1 MATSVYFNGKLR
13 TLPGAYS
20 TITSGDSTAS
30 RSLDYG
36 TVLIIDTGV
45 YGAGFGGGAGVNGEG
60 AQGLDAIYEFDDLT
74 TFRNFV
80 KGGMYWKCAEALWKP
95 DPSNADAV
103 GISKL
108 LFVRACTTKAAKM
121 TFTATGGGSNGGTF
135 VIRTIDE
142 GLNANGVT
150 EEIDG
155 VTYLKNGYAFTTEAG
170 VDNPEAV
177 VLKLWQGTFT
187 GLYKD
192 PVTGGVELSYNEL
205 TVEQSDANLLCE
217 SPECTTMAELIYWAQ
232 TDENFGAR
240 FVLDD
245 ATAVKGTGEM
255 NASDVTDGYQLAA
268 GGTETY
274 TPNTDLES
282 VLSQI
287 ADVDYNI
294 VMTDQIGAN
303 ALSAANKAIIAH
315 RNLDAKFDKFVFIGA
330 YDSRANYEASLAYA
344 KQANNAYV
352 CIVHGGIGTASD
364 MVASKIRWW
373 GVFYN
378 LCQVVG
384 RTAGKPPYV
393 PITNKTI
400 GGDKLQMIPNEKEM
414 EKAVKA
420 GLIIVSNNPYLK
432 RFVILQGVT
441 TLQDNT
447 LLFNKKGQS
456 FSLQFMRCLAQLN
469 KECVVNAEIDLL
481 ADENGVNINTL
492 SKGALETWTINFLQ
506 TRVATENQD
515 NLISKFQ
522 NVVASREN
530 DYYRVTYEVM
540 INNEVTKIFFTGFLL
555 RN

>member
-192 PVTGGVELSYNEL
+192 PVTGVELSYNEL

-378 LCQVVG
+378 LCQVIG
-384 RTAGKPPYV
+384 RVSGKPPYIPV
-393 PITNKTI
+393 TNKTI
-400 GGDKLQMIPNEKEM
+400 GGDKLQHIPDEKEM

-420 GLIIVSNNPYLK
+420 GLVVVYPNPYLG
-432 RFVILQGVT
+432 RFVVLQGVT
-441 TLQDNT
+441 TLQDNKT
-447 LLFNKKGQS
+447 LFNKKGLS
-456 FSLQFMRCLAQLN
+456 FSIQFMRVIAQLN

-481 ADENGVNINTL
+481 GDENGVNLNTL

-506 TRVATENQD
+506 SRVATANQD
-515 NLISKFQ
+515 NLIQRFQ
-522 NVVASREN
+522 NVVATRIE
-530 DYYRVTYEVM
+530 DYYDVTYEVVVNSE
-540 INNEVTKIFFTGFLL
+540 ITKIFFTGFLL
-555 RN
+555 KN

>member
-20 TITSGDSTAS
+20 TITSGDSTAL

-192 PVTGGVELSYNEL
+192 PVTGVELSYNEL

-384 RTAGKPPYV
+384 RTVGKPPYV

>member
-20 TITSGDSTAS
+20 TITSGDSTAT

-36 TVLIIDTGV
+36 TVMIIDTGL
-45 YGAGFGGGAGVNGEG
+45 YGAGFGGGAGINGEG
-60 AQGLDAIYEFDDLT
+60 AQGLDAVYEFDDLT
-74 TFRNFV
+74 NFRNFV

-95 DPSNADAV
+95 DPYNADAV

-108 LFVRACTTKAAKM
+108 LFVRACTTKAAKL

-135 VIRTIDE
+135 VVKTIDE
-142 GLNANGVT
+142 GLNANGVI

-155 VTYLKNGYAFTTEAG
+155 VEYLKTGYAFTTEIG
-170 VDNPEAV
+170 TDNPDAII
-177 VLKLWQGTFT
+177 LKLWRGTYT
-187 GLYKD
+187 GLYVD
-192 PVTGGVELSYNEL
+192 PVTNVELSYNEL
-205 TVEQSDANLLCE
+205 TVEQSDPYLICQ
-217 SPECTTMAELIYWAQ
+217 SPECATMSELIYWAQ
-232 TDENFGAR
+232 TDETFGSL

-245 ATAVKGTGEM
+245 ATAVKGSGALT
-255 NASDVTDGYQLAA
+255 ASDATEGWQLAA
-268 GGTETY
+268 GATEVY
-274 TPNTDLES
+274 TPTTDLQA
-282 VLSQI
+282 VLNQI
-287 ADVDYNI
+287 SDVDYNI
-294 VMTDQIGAN
+294 VFTDQIGAN
-303 ALSAANKAIIAH
+303 AMSAANKALVAH

-330 YDSRANYEASLAYA
+330 YDARVNFEKSLEVA
-344 KQANNAYV
+344 KSMNNAYV
-352 CIVHGGIGTASD
+352 GVVHGGIGTASD
-364 MVASKIRWW
+364 LVASKVRWW

-384 RTAGKPPYV
+384 RTAGKPPYI

-414 EKAVKA
+414 VKAVKA
-420 GLIIVSNNPYLK
+420 GLMVVYPNPYLK

-481 ADENGVNINTL
+481 GDENGVNINTL

-515 NLISKFQ
+515 NLISRFQ
-522 NVVASREN
+522 NVVAIKED
-530 DYYRVTYEVM
+530 DYYRVNYEVV

>member
-192 PVTGGVELSYNEL
+192 PVTGVELSYNEL

-245 ATAVKGTGEM
+245 ATAVKGIGEM

-315 RNLDAKFDKFVFIGA
+315 CNLDAKFDKFVFIGA

-420 GLIIVSNNPYLK
+420 GLVVVYPNPYLG
-432 RFVILQGVT
+432 RFVVLQGVT
-441 TLQDNT
+441 TLQDNKT
-447 LLFNKKGQS
+447 LFNKKGLS
-456 FSLQFMRCLAQLN
+456 FSIQFMRVIAQLN

-481 ADENGVNINTL
+481 GDENGVNLNTL

-506 TRVATENQD
+506 SRVATANQD
-515 NLISKFQ
+515 NLIQRFQ
-522 NVVASREN
+522 NVVATRIE
-530 DYYRVTYEVM
+530 DYYDVTYEVVVNSE
-540 INNEVTKIFFTGFLL
+540 ITKIFFTGFLL
-555 RN
+555 KN

>member
-192 PVTGGVELSYNEL
+192 PVTGVELSYNEL

-492 SKGALETWTINFLQ
+492 SKGALKTWTINFLQ

>member
-192 PVTGGVELSYNEL
+192 PVTGVELSYNEL

-344 KQANNAYV
+344 KQANNAYA

-492 SKGALETWTINFLQ
+492 SKGE
-506 TRVATENQD
+506 
-515 NLISKFQ
+515 KF
-522 NVVASREN
+522 
-530 DYYRVTYEVM
+530 
-540 INNEVTKIFFTGFLL
+540 
-555 RN
+555 

>member
-20 TITSGDSTAS
+20 TITSGGSTAS

-192 PVTGGVELSYNEL
+192 PVTGVELSYNEL

-330 YDSRANYEASLAYA
+330 YDSRANYEASMAYA

-420 GLIIVSNNPYLK
+420 GLVVVYPNPYLG
-432 RFVILQGVT
+432 RFVVLQGVT
-441 TLQDNT
+441 TLQDNKT
-447 LLFNKKGQS
+447 LFNKKGLS
-456 FSLQFMRCLAQLN
+456 FSIQFMRVIAQLN

-481 ADENGVNINTL
+481 GDENGVNLNTL

-506 TRVATENQD
+506 SRVATANQD
-515 NLISKFQ
+515 NLIQRFQ
-522 NVVASREN
+522 NVVATRIE
-530 DYYRVTYEVM
+530 DYYDVTYEVVVNSE
-540 INNEVTKIFFTGFLL
+540 ITKIFFTGFLL
-555 RN
+555 KN

>member
-170 VDNPEAV
+170 VDSPEAV

-192 PVTGGVELSYNEL
+192 PVTGVELSYNEL

-373 GVFYN
+373 GAFYN

>member
-192 PVTGGVELSYNEL
+192 PVTGVELSYNEL

-414 EKAVKA
+414 EKAVKV
-420 GLIIVSNNPYLK
+420 GLVVVYPNPYLG
-432 RFVILQGVT
+432 RFVVLQGVT
-441 TLQDNT
+441 TLQDNKT
-447 LLFNKKGQS
+447 LFNKKGLS
-456 FSLQFMRCLAQLN
+456 FSIQFMRVIAQLN

-481 ADENGVNINTL
+481 GDENGVNLNTL

-506 TRVATENQD
+506 SRVATANQD
-515 NLISKFQ
+515 NLIQRFQ
-522 NVVASREN
+522 NVVATRIE
-530 DYYRVTYEVM
+530 DYYDVTYEVVVNSE
-540 INNEVTKIFFTGFLL
+540 ITKIFFTGFLL
-555 RN
+555 KN

>member
-192 PVTGGVELSYNEL
+192 PVTGVELSYNEL

-303 ALSAANKAIIAH
+303 ALSAANKTIIAH

>member
-192 PVTGGVELSYNEL
+192 PVTGVELSYNEL

-330 YDSRANYEASLAYA
+330 YDSRANYEVSLAYA

>member
-192 PVTGGVELSYNEL
+192 PVTGVELSYNEL

-378 LCQVVG
+378 LCQVIG
-384 RTAGKPPYV
+384 RVSGKPPYIPV
-393 PITNKTI
+393 TNKTI
-400 GGDKLQMIPNEKEM
+400 GGDKLQHIPDEKEM

-420 GLIIVSNNPYLK
+420 GLVVVYPNPYLG
-432 RFVILQGVT
+432 RFVVLQGVT
-441 TLQDNT
+441 TLQDNKT
-447 LLFNKKGQS
+447 LFNKKGLS
-456 FSLQFMRCLAQLN
+456 FSIQFMRVIAQLN

-481 ADENGVNINTL
+481 GDENGVNLNTL

-506 TRVATENQD
+506 SRVATANQD
-515 NLISKFQ
+515 NLIQRFQ
-522 NVVASREN
+522 NVVATRIE
-530 DYYRVTYEVM
+530 DYYNVTYEVVVNSE
-540 INNEVTKIFFTGFLL
+540 ITKIFFTGFLL
-555 RN
+555 KN

>member
-155 VTYLKNGYAFTTEAG
+155 VTYLKNGYALTTEAG

-192 PVTGGVELSYNEL
+192 PVTGVELSYNEL

-420 GLIIVSNNPYLK
+420 GLVVVYPNPYLG
-432 RFVILQGVT
+432 RFVVLQGVT
-441 TLQDNT
+441 TLQDNKT
-447 LLFNKKGQS
+447 LFNKKGLS
-456 FSLQFMRCLAQLN
+456 FSIQFMRVIAQLN

-481 ADENGVNINTL
+481 GDENGVNLNTL

-506 TRVATENQD
+506 SRVATANQD
-515 NLISKFQ
+515 NLIQRFQ
-522 NVVASREN
+522 NVVATRIE
-530 DYYRVTYEVM
+530 DYYDVTYEVVV
-540 INNEVTKIFFTGFLL
+540 NSETTKIFFTGFLL
-555 RN
+555 KN

>member
-192 PVTGGVELSYNEL
+192 PVTGVELSYNEL

-420 GLIIVSNNPYLK
+420 GLVVVYPNPYLG
-432 RFVILQGVT
+432 RFVVLQGVT
-441 TLQDNT
+441 TLQDNKT
-447 LLFNKKGQS
+447 LFNKKGLS
-456 FSLQFMRCLAQLN
+456 FSIQFMRVIAQLN

-481 ADENGVNINTL
+481 GDENGVNLNTL

-506 TRVATENQD
+506 SRVATANQD
-515 NLISKFQ
+515 NLIQRFQ
-522 NVVASREN
+522 NVVATRIE
-530 DYYRVTYEVM
+530 DYYDVTYEVVVNSE
-540 INNEVTKIFFTGFLL
+540 ITKIFLTGFLL
-555 RN
+555 KN

>member
-150 EEIDG
+150 EKIDG

-192 PVTGGVELSYNEL
+192 PVTGVELSYNEL

-245 ATAVKGTGEM
+245 ATAVKGIGEM

>member
-13 TLPGAYS
+13 TLPGVYS

-45 YGAGFGGGAGVNGEG
+45 YGAGYGGGSGVNGEYQ
-60 AQGLDAIYEFDDLT
+60 QGLDTVYEFDDLND
-74 TFRNFV
+74 FRDFV

-95 DPSNADAV
+95 DPQNADAV

-121 TFTATGGGSNGGTF
+121 TFTATGGGANGGTM
-135 VIRTIDE
+135 VIKTIDE

-155 VTYLKNGYAFTTEAG
+155 TTYLKTGYAFTVAAGTE
-170 VDNPEAV
+170 NPEAIV
-177 VLKLWQGTFT
+177 MSLWRGTFT
-187 GLYKD
+187 GLYTD
-192 PVTGGVELSYNEL
+192 PVTGVELSYNEL
-205 TVEQSDANLLCE
+205 TVEQSTPNLICQ
-217 SPECTTMAELIYWAQ
+217 SPECATMAELVNWAQ

-240 FVLDD
+240 FLLDD
-245 ATAVKGTGEM
+245 ETAIKGTGEV
-255 NASDVTDGYQLAA
+255 NASDVVEGYQLAA

-274 TPNTDLES
+274 TPNTDLQS
-282 VLSQI
+282 VLGQI
-287 ADVDYNI
+287 ADVEYNI
-294 VMTDQIGAN
+294 VITDQVGAN
-303 ALSAANKAIIAH
+303 CRSAAMQSIVSH
-315 RNLDAKFDKFVFIGA
+315 RNTDAKFDKFVYVGA
-330 YDSRANYEASLAYA
+330 YDSRANFETSLAIAQQY
-344 KQANNAYV
+344 NNAFV
-352 CIVHGGIGTASD
+352 CVVHGGIGTASD
-364 MVASKIRWW
+364 MVASKVRWW

-384 RTAGKPPYV
+384 RVSGKPPYV
-393 PITNKTI
+393 PVTNKTI

-420 GLIIVSNNPYLK
+420 GLIVVYPNPYLR
-432 RFVILQGVT
+432 RFVVLQGVT
-441 TLQDNT
+441 TLQDNK

-456 FSLQFMRCLAQLN
+456 FSIQFMRILAQLN

-481 ADENGVNINTL
+481 GDENGVNINTL

-506 TRVATENQD
+506 TRVATDNQD
-515 NLISKFQ
+515 NLITRFQ
-522 NVVASREN
+522 NVVATRVD
-530 DYYRVTYEVM
+530 DYYKVTYEVVV
-540 INNEVTKIFFTGFLL
+540 NNEVTKIFFTGFLL

>member
-30 RSLDYG
+30 RLLDYG

-192 PVTGGVELSYNEL
+192 PVTGVELSYNEL

-315 RNLDAKFDKFVFIGA
+315 CNLDAKFDKFVFIGA

-400 GGDKLQMIPNEKEM
+400 GGDKLQHIPDEKEM

-420 GLIIVSNNPYLK
+420 GLVVVYPNPYLG
-432 RFVILQGVT
+432 RFVVLQGVT
-441 TLQDNT
+441 TLQDNKT
-447 LLFNKKGQS
+447 LFNKKGLS
-456 FSLQFMRCLAQLN
+456 FSIQFMRVIAQLN

-481 ADENGVNINTL
+481 GDENGVNLNTL

-506 TRVATENQD
+506 SRVATANQD
-515 NLISKFQ
+515 NLIQRFQ
-522 NVVASREN
+522 NVVATRIE
-530 DYYRVTYEVM
+530 DYYDVTYEVVVNSE
-540 INNEVTKIFFTGFLL
+540 ITKIFFTGFLL
-555 RN
+555 KN

>member
-192 PVTGGVELSYNEL
+192 PVTGVELSYNEL

-217 SPECTTMAELIYWAQ
+217 SPECTTMAELIYWAR

-400 GGDKLQMIPNEKEM
+400 GGDKLQHIPDEKEM

-420 GLIIVSNNPYLK
+420 GLVVVYPNPYLG
-432 RFVILQGVT
+432 RFVVLQGVT
-441 TLQDNT
+441 TLQDNKT
-447 LLFNKKGQS
+447 LFNKKGLS
-456 FSLQFMRCLAQLN
+456 FSIQFMRVIAQLN

-481 ADENGVNINTL
+481 GDENGVNLNTL

-506 TRVATENQD
+506 SRVATANQD
-515 NLISKFQ
+515 NLIQRFQ
-522 NVVASREN
+522 NVVATRIE
-530 DYYRVTYEVM
+530 DYYDVTYEVVVNSE
-540 INNEVTKIFFTGFLL
+540 ITKIFFTGFLL
-555 RN
+555 KN

>member
-108 LFVRACTTKAAKM
+108 LFVRACTTKAAKL

-155 VTYLKNGYAFTTEAG
+155 VTYLKNGYAFTTEVG

-192 PVTGGVELSYNEL
+192 PVTGVELSYNEL

-268 GGTETY
+268 GGTEIY
-274 TPNTDLES
+274 TLNTDLES

-294 VMTDQIGAN
+294 VMTDQIGTN
-303 ALSAANKAIIAH
+303 ALSVANKSIIAH

>member
-192 PVTGGVELSYNEL
+192 PVTGVELSYNEL

-420 GLIIVSNNPYLK
+420 GLVVVYPNPYLM
-432 RFVILQGVT
+432 RFVVLQGVT
-441 TLQDNT
+441 TLQDNKT
-447 LLFNKKGQS
+447 LFNKKGLS
-456 FSLQFMRCLAQLN
+456 FSIQFMRVLAQLN

-481 ADENGVNINTL
+481 GDENGVNLNTL

-506 TRVATENQD
+506 SRVATENQD
-515 NLISKFQ
+515 NLIQRFQ
-522 NVVASREN
+522 NVVATRVE
-530 DYYRVTYEVM
+530 DYYDVTYEVVVNSE
-540 INNEVTKIFFTGFLL
+540 ITKIFFTGFLL
-555 RN
+555 KN

>member
-192 PVTGGVELSYNEL
+192 PVTGVELSYNEL

-245 ATAVKGTGEM
+245 STAVKGTGEM

>member
-192 PVTGGVELSYNEL
+192 PVTGVELSYNEL

>member
-192 PVTGGVELSYNEL
+192 PVTGVELSYNEL

-274 TPNTDLES
+274 TPNTDLKS

-400 GGDKLQMIPNEKEM
+400 GGDKLQHIPDEKEM

-420 GLIIVSNNPYLK
+420 GLVVVYPNPYLG
-432 RFVILQGVT
+432 RFVVLQGVT
-441 TLQDNT
+441 TLQDNKT
-447 LLFNKKGQS
+447 LFNKKGLS
-456 FSLQFMRCLAQLN
+456 FSIQFMRVIAQLN

-481 ADENGVNINTL
+481 GDENGVNLNTL

-506 TRVATENQD
+506 SRVATANQD
-515 NLISKFQ
+515 NLIQRFQ
-522 NVVASREN
+522 NVVATRIE
-530 DYYRVTYEVM
+530 DYYDVTYEVVVNSE
-540 INNEVTKIFFTGFLL
+540 ITKIFFTGFLL
-555 RN
+555 KN

>member
-192 PVTGGVELSYNEL
+192 PATGVELSYNEL

>member
-192 PVTGGVELSYNEL
+192 PVTGVELSYNEL
-205 TVEQSDANLLCE
+205 TAEQSDANLLCE

-441 TLQDNT
+441 TLQDNKT
-447 LLFNKKGQS
+447 LFNKKGLS
-456 FSLQFMRCLAQLN
+456 FSIQFMRVIAQLN

-481 ADENGVNINTL
+481 GDENGVNLNTL

-506 TRVATENQD
+506 SRVATANQD
-515 NLISKFQ
+515 NLIQRFQ
-522 NVVASREN
+522 NVVATRIE
-530 DYYRVTYEVM
+530 DYYDVTYEVVVNSE
-540 INNEVTKIFFTGFLL
+540 ITKIFFTGFLL
-555 RN
+555 KN

>member
-45 YGAGFGGGAGVNGEG
+45 YGAGFGGGAGVNGER

-192 PVTGGVELSYNEL
+192 PVTGVELSYNEL